1 MFEQLLKRPFHL
13 ARYRTGPYADERRRF
28 LVHLSE
34 SGFSRDRLEGIN
46 RLLLSVA
53 RNVCIDGDAKF
64 STSQLATI
72 AKKWIRNEPDRGGSE
87 KSIRSRELDFLFVA
101 KQWLSYL
108 QRLDTSEPP
117 RPLDRELSQFI
128 SYLRTECGF
137 AEATIEN
144 RRKSLEL
151 FFDWLSE
158 QDQPLSQVGL
168 DEISAYQRTCGRR
181 GWKRTTISLH
191 VQALRAFFRYAAS
204 QGWAS
209 DIASGIGAPRLYANE
224 AIPEGPTWDDVR
236 RLLAN
241 ESGDSPVQIR
251 NRAMLLLFAVYGFR
265 LSEVRHLQLDD
276 VDWETERILLRRAK
290 VRKAQEYPLMRE
302 VGEAIL
308 RYLKEVRPQ
317 SRHRVLFLTLRQPHR
332 PLSGGGL
339 SAMVQKRMRAVNA
352 SLPHSG
358 PHALR
363 HACATHLLSR
373 GLTLKEIGDHLGHV
387 SAAATR
393 MYAKVDVTALRKV
406 AALDMSGLV
415 TYAMQADESQ
425 TPVIPSGDLAGLRE
439 VSKLH
444 LGAVL

>member
-1 MFEQLLKRPFHL
+1 MFEKLVKKAVHL
-13 ARYRTGPYADERRRF
+13 ERYRTGPYAAERRRF
-28 LVHLSE
+28 LVYLSE
-34 SGFSRDRLEGIN
+34 SGFSRGRLESIN

-53 RNVCIDGDAKF
+53 RNVCLKGDAKF
-64 STSQLATI
+64 SATELEAI
-72 AKKWIRNEPDRGGSE
+72 AKNWIRSEPDRGGSE
-87 KSIRSRELDFLFVA
+87 KSVRSRELDFLFVA
-101 KQWLSYL
+101 KKWMSYL
-108 QRLDTSEPP
+108 ERLDSSSPP
-117 RPLDRELSQFI
+117 RPLDPELSQFI
-128 SYLRTECGF
+128 SYLRDECGF
-137 AEATIEN
+137 AEDTIEN
-144 RRKSLEL
+144 RRKSLVQ
-151 FFDWLSE
+151 FFDWLS
-158 QDQPLSQVGL
+158 QQGRPLSQVGL

-209 DIASGIGAPRLYANE
+209 DIASGIAAPRLYANE

-241 ESGDSPVQIR
+241 ESGNSPVQIR

-265 LSEVRHLQLDD
+265 LSEVRHLRLED
-276 VDWETERILLRRAK
+276 VDWENERILIPRAK
-290 VRKAQEYPLMRE
+290 VRKTQEYPLTSE

-308 RYLKEVRPQ
+308 RYLKEARPQ
-317 SRHRVLFLTLRQPHR
+317 STHRVLFLTLRRPHR
-332 PLSGGGL
+332 PLSRGGL

-352 SLPHSG
+352 NLRHSG

-387 SAAATR
+387 STAATR
-393 MYAKVDVTALRKV
+393 MYAKVDIPALRKV

-415 TYAMQADESQ
+415 AYAKQADQSQ
-425 TPVIPSGDLAGLRE
+425 TPVIPYGELAGLRE